1 MISFRTAYQSIKSR
15 ARLGTLKT
23 PHGEVET
30 PCLVGVAT
38 QATVKTL
45 AAEEAADYGSQML
58 ISNTFHLH
66 LKPGEKFV
74 KKAGGLHKFMSW
86 NRPLM
91 TDSGGFQ
98 VFSLGFGKDLKV
110 GKKLSK
116 FSNITAR
123 DKDLVKVHDQPRQ
136 VKITDEGASFKSPYD
151 GANIFIGPKESIRIQ
166 EALGAD
172 IILAFDECTP
182 PLASREYVAKSLART
197 HAWAKVCLDVKRT
210 DQALYGIV
218 QGSRFQD
225 LRQESARYIAS
236 LPFDGYA
243 IGGDLGESK
252 QQTAEVLDWT
262 IPHLDQSKP
271 RHLLG
276 IGKLDDLELIIR
288 GGVDTFDC
296 TVPTHY
302 ARHGIAFTAKGQI
315 DLHRTTFLDDLKPL
329 DSSCDCSTC
338 RTYTRAYLCHLIRAN
353 ELTPLRLLTVHNLTY
368 FNARVAE
375 LRDSIRRGKL

>member
-1 MISFRTAYQSIKSR
+1 MIKFTTIKQSKKSR
-15 ARLGTLKT
+15 ARLGILKT

-45 AAEEAADYGSQML
+45 TSAEVKACGSQML

-74 KKAGGLHKFMSW
+74 KKAGGTHRFMAW
-86 NRPLM
+86 DRPLM

-98 VFSLGFGKDLKV
+98 VFSLGFGKDLRV

-182 PLASREYVAKSLART
+182 PLASREYVAKSMART
-197 HAWAKVCLDVKRT
+197 HSWAKVCLKVKKT
-210 DQALYGIV
+210 EQALYGIV

-225 LRQESARYIAS
+225 LRRESAEFIAS

-252 QQTAEVLDWT
+252 QQTADVLDWT
-262 IPHLDQSKP
+262 VPYLDQGKP

-288 GGVDTFDC
+288 GGADTFDC

-302 ARHGIAFTAKGQI
+302 ARHGIAFTDRGQI
-315 DLHRTTFLDDLKPL
+315 DLHRTTFLEDKKPL
-329 DSSCDCSTC
+329 DSRCECSTC
-338 RTYTRAYLCHLIRAN
+338 QTYTRAYLCHLIRSH
-353 ELTPLRLLTVHNLTY
+353 ELTGLRLMTIHNLTY
-368 FNARVAE
+368 FNAKVTA
-375 LRDSIRRGKL
+375 LRERIKAGKL

>member
-1 MISFRTAYQSIKSR
+1 MIKFTTIKQSSKSR
-15 ARLGTLKT
+15 ARLGILKT

-45 AAEEAADYGSQML
+45 TSAEVVTCGSQML

-74 KKAGGLHKFMSW
+74 KKAGGLHGFMAW
-86 NRPLM
+86 DHPLM

-123 DKDLVKVHDQPRQ
+123 DKDLVKIHDQPRQ
-136 VKITDEGASFKSPYD
+136 VKITDDGASFKSPYD
-151 GANIFIGPKESIRIQ
+151 GANIFLGPKESIRIQ

-182 PLASREYVAKSLART
+182 PLSSQEYVAKSLTRT
-197 HAWAKVCLDVKRT
+197 HAWAKTCLKVKKT

-218 QGSRFQD
+218 QGSRYPQ
-225 LRQESARYIAS
+225 LRRESAQYIAS

-252 QQTAEVLDWT
+252 QQTADVLDWT
-262 IPHLDQSKP
+262 IPHLDPTKP

-302 ARHGIAFTAKGQI
+302 ARHGIAFTDRGPI
-315 DLHRTTFLDDLKPL
+315 DLHRTTFLDDHEPL
-329 DSSCDCSTC
+329 DSRCECSTC
-338 RTYTRAYLCHLIRAN
+338 QTYTRAYLCHLIRSY
-353 ELTPLRLLTVHNLTY
+353 ELTGLRLMTIHNLTY
-368 FNARVAE
+368 FNTQVAK
-375 LRDSIRRGKL
+375 IQVKIKAGKL